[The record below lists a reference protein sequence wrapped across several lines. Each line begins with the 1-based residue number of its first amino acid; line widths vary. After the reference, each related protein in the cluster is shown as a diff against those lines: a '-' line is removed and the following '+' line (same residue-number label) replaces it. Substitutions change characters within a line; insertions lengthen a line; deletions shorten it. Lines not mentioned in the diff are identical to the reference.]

1 MKEISAIEN
10 KLKKPWLAGLLNLLF
25 CGLGQFYCGRPKRG
39 ILLAVVLYPFI
50 ILFWYLF
57 LIPLPTINIA
67 LPLVAFCFFFYL
79 VVNDA
84 VNLARKINDSQEPQS
99 FTKWY
104 FYILFIGITFFA
116 QGIISTSIKYHF
128 SEPYK
133 IPSKSME
140 PSIVK
145 GDHIMVEKW
154 FSKREGFHR
163 GDIIIFPFPKD
174 ETRAF
179 VKRVV
184 GLPREKLKIE
194 NQKIFINGQALDESY
209 AFHSEPVKN
218 EPIYLRDNLDQIVI
232 PEGMLFVLGDNR
244 ENSRDSRYFGFIE
257 VSKVM
262 GKVKM
267 LYWSYD
273 NKESQVRWNR
283 IGKLVS

>member
-1 MKEISAIEN
+1 MEN
-10 KLKKPWLAGLLNLLF
+10 NLKKPWLAGLLSLLY

-39 ILLAVVLYPFI
+39 ILLAVVLYPFL
-50 ILFWYLF
+50 ILFWYFF
-57 LIPLPTINIA
+57 LIPLPMINIA
-67 LPLVAFCFFFYL
+67 LPFVLFCFFYYL
-79 VVNDA
+79 VVHDA
-84 VNLARKINDSQEPQS
+84 VKLARKINHSQEPQP
-99 FTKWY
+99 FNKWY
-104 FYILFIGITFFA
+104 FYILFIGISFIANET
-116 QGIISTSIKYHF
+116 ISTSIKYHVLQ
-128 SEPYK
+128 SYK

-140 PSIVK
+140 PFIVK
-145 GDHIMVEKW
+145 GDHIIVEKW
-154 FSKREGFHR
+154 FSKREGLHR
-163 GDIIIFPFPKD
+163 GDVIVFPFPKD

-179 VKRVV
+179 IKRVV
-184 GLPREKLKIE
+184 GLPGEKLKIK
-194 NQKIFINGQALDESY
+194 NQRIFINGQALDESY

-244 ENSRDSRYFGFIE
+244 ENSQDSRYFGFIE

-273 NKESQVRWNR
+273 KEESQVRWNR